1 MKSSELCVCSS
12 PCGMILFVA
21 TGQEMGMFI
30 MGPRVDEAVRRIL
43 VLGGMA
49 YKCFMH

>member
-1 MKSSELCVCSS
+1 MKSYELCVCSY

-30 MGPRVDEAVRRIL
+30 MGPRMDEAVRIL
-43 VLGGMA
+43 VLRGMA
-49 YKCFMH
+49 Y